1 MSDIVGDLM
10 TKSGEDVTRSINR
23 VLAICPDPHLPVA
36 IAAAAAALGAVT
48 ALLDEL
54 AGNNRADG
62 PSSENILLAGLLAAR
77 MGIAGD
83 GVGEAYK
90 DFDILKSAGRIPQL
104 TTGAK
109 Q

>member
-10 TKSGEDVTRSINR
+10 SKAGEDVSRAISR

-48 ALLDEL
+48 ALLDEA
-54 AGNNRADG
+54 AGNDMAKG
-62 PSSENILLAGLLAAR
+62 PSPENILLSGLLAAR

-90 DFDILKSAGRIPQL
+90 DFDALKAAGRIAESQP
-104 TTGAK
+104 
-109 Q
+109 